1 MQNVNY
7 TVDHFVHAY
16 KQAPWRIQLQWI
28 GNFLLVIL
36 GLALVASLYL
46 DITSQAGIVG
56 RNIQDMTAQL
66 TLIQHTNADLQNK
79 LAETTATYTMEQRAL
94 ALGYQPVDP
103 SQMQYIIVA
112 GYTAPEPA
120 ILAAAPALKPA
131 APSQPPEYTQSLI
144 EWLDQR
150 LRTVSTTSM
159 VGVTQ

>member
-7 TVDHFVHAY
+7 TVNNFVHAY

-28 GNFLLVIL
+28 GAFLLGIL

-66 TLIQHTNADLQNK
+66 TVIQHTNADLQNK

-94 ALGYQPVDP
+94 ALGYEPVDP
-103 SQMQYIIVA
+103 SQMQYIIVP
-112 GYTAPEPA
+112 GYAAPEPA

-150 LRTVSTTSM
+150 LRTVPTTSM
-159 VGVTQ
+159 IGVTQ